1 MQIYRKAAKGAMG
14 REGILWSGKILPCV
28 AFLRALCGSAAKHF
42 LTCLLGTTLLLGG
55 LATAATAEIRFRT
68 LCFRYQ
74 DPFKEVLAAG
84 ADGKTMLPVPLF
96 TVYSLSATLTTTDG
110 RAVFVLS
117 DGKTPDG
124 KPKYK
129 PLASVVVP
137 PVKEV
142 LFLFLPAGK
151 DAKQPYQVVAMPD
164 DPRSFP
170 WGNVRLLNL
179 AKVPV
184 RFHLGDYSGSK
195 ARTVKS
201 GGVDMVD
208 RIRKV
213 DDFNMYNVVVEFG
226 TAEAFIPVSN
236 TRWKS
241 VAGKRD
247 LVIAYLDPESRK
259 PLVNFYK
266 DVEPA
271 ITSPPK

>member
-1 MQIYRKAAKGAMG
+1 MRI
-14 REGILWSGKILPCV
+14 
-28 AFLRALCGSAAKHF
+28 
-42 LTCLLGTTLLLGG
+42 LTCLIGTTLLLGG
-55 LATAATAEIRFRT
+55 LAPAATTEIRFRT
-68 LCFRYQ
+68 LCFCYQ
-74 DPFKEVLAAG
+74 DQLKEVLTTG
-84 ADGKTMLPVPLF
+84 ADAKTMLPVPLF
-96 TVYSLSATLTTTDG
+96 TVYSQSASMTTTDG
-110 RAVFVLS
+110 RAVFVLP

-129 PLASVVVP
+129 TLASVLVP
-137 PVKEV
+137 PVGEV

-151 DAKQPYQVVAMPD
+151 DAKQPYQVVALAD

-179 AKVPV
+179 AMVPV
-184 RFHLGDYSGSK
+184 RFHLGEYSGK
-195 ARTVKS
+195 MARTVKP
-201 GGVDMVD
+201 GGVDMVS
-208 RIRKV
+208 RVRKV

-226 TAEAFIPVSN
+226 SPDGFLPVSN

-271 ITSPPK
+271 LAP

>member
-1 MQIYRKAAKGAMG
+1 MQIYRKAAKGAKWRTGSLLM
-14 REGILWSGKILPCV
+14 EKTLPCF
-28 AFLRALCGSAAKHF
+28 AFLCALCGFAVKCF
-42 LTCLLGTTLLLGG
+42 LTCLIGTTFLLGG
-55 LATAATAEIRFRT
+55 LAPAATTIRFRT

-74 DPFKEVLAAG
+74 DQLNEVFTPD

-96 TVYSLSATLTTTDG
+96 TVYSQSESMTLTDG
-110 RAVFVLS
+110 RAVFMLP
-117 DGKTPDG
+117 DGRTPAG

-137 PVKEV
+137 PVSEV

-151 DAKQPYQVVAMPD
+151 DARQPYQVVALAD

-170 WGNVRLLNL
+170 WGSVRMFNL

-184 RFHLGDYSGSK
+184 RFQLGEYSGSK
-195 ARTVKS
+195 ARTVNP
-201 GGVDMVD
+201 GGMDMVS
-208 RIRKV
+208 RVLRV
-213 DDFNMYNVVVEFG
+213 DDFNMYNVAVEFG
-226 TAEAFIPVSN
+226 ALDGFVPVSN

-247 LVIAYLDPESRK
+247 FVIAFLDPETRK

-271 ITSPPK
+271 AAP